1 VDLSPTRTSPAAP
14 CPPLPLL
21 GWVSAGGISLV
32 SRGGRALGLCD
43 APRLQDALASL
54 QAARNAS
61 SSPAAA
67 AAPCSAAS
75 CRLVLY
81 CNQNSSWLRPALLY
95 VGV

>member
-1 VDLSPTRTSPAAP
+1 
-14 CPPLPLL
+14 
-21 GWVSAGGISLV
+21 VSAGGISLV

-61 SSPAAA
+61 SSSSSSPPAAA